1 MARPSRHEYF
11 LNMLQLVA
19 SRSTCL
25 RRSVAAILTD
35 EEGHILSTG
44 YNGVPRGIL
53 HCGETA
59 PGGMIVPDSYAGCEP
74 HMVRITCL
82 GAKDPSGDTR
92 RCLAVHAEQNALLQ
106 CTDLE
111 RAHTLYVSCTPCF
124 VCAKM
129 IANTKIRTV
138 VCAEPYAD
146 KDGMRILEACGVA
159 VIHVQ

>member
-1 MARPSRHEYF
+1 MRRPSRHDYF
-11 LNMLQLVA
+11 LSMLVLVA

-35 EEGHILSTG
+35 AEGHILSTG
-44 YNGVPRGIL
+44 YNGVPKGIL
-53 HCGETA
+53 HCGEKA
-59 PGGMIVPDSYAGCEP
+59 EALV
-74 HMVRITCL
+74 CL
-82 GAKDPSGDTR
+82 GADDPPGDTR

-111 RAHTLYVSCTPCF
+111 RAHTMYVSCTPCF